1 MGGFIGKGMA
11 DYYRILGVPKNA
23 SDDEI
28 KSAFRKLALKYHPDR
43 NPGNKEAENKFKEIN
58 QAYEILSNPEKR
70 RIYDAY
76 GEDAL
81 KGQAGPGGFGGFSQQ
96 ADFGDIFG
104 DVFENFFGQAMGSRR
119 SSSRRRG
126 SDLKYKTEIS
136 LEDAFNAAKVEINY
150 ERRTVCKNCS
160 GSGADSKS
168 SVKKCPSCG
177 GRGRIQF
184 SQGFFSFSQTCTRCG
199 GSGEIISSPCKVC
212 YGSGTVKEKKSL
224 NVKIP
229 PGVEDGSVLRVA
241 GAGDAGE
248 KGSPNGDLYIEISV
262 RHHPHFERDR
272 QDLIY
277 ELSLDMASAA
287 LGCEV
292 EVPVIDGGRIKIK
305 VPEGVQYGKILRV
318 PGKGMPYANSRKRGD
333 LLVRVKV
340 ETPSHLNEQ
349 QKDLLIKFAQTLKEQ
364 KEKENLGFFKK
375 IFD

>member
-1 MGGFIGKGMA
+1 MA
-11 DYYRILGVPKNA
+11 DYYRTLGVPKNA
-23 SDDEI
+23 SDEEI

-58 QAYEILSNPEKR
+58 EAYEILSNPEKR
-70 RIYDAY
+70 KIYDAY

-81 KGQAGPGGFGGFSQQ
+81 KGAAGGPGGFSGGFGGFSQQ
-96 ADFGDIFG
+96 GDFSDIFG
-104 DVFENFFGQAMGSRR
+104 DVFENFFGDQMGGRR

-126 SDLKYKTEIS
+126 ADLKYKAEIS
-136 LEDAFNAAKVEINY
+136 LEEAFNGAKIEIKY
-150 ERRTVCKNCS
+150 DKRSSCKTCG
-160 GSGADSKS
+160 GSGAQSKS

-177 GRGRIQF
+177 GRGRVQY
-184 SQGFFSFSQTCTRCG
+184 SQGFFSFTQTCPKCG
-199 GSGEIISSPCKVC
+199 GSGEIISSPCKDC
-212 YGSGTVKEKKSL
+212 GGLGIVKEKSSL

-229 PGVEDGSVLRVA
+229 AGVEDGSVLRVS

-248 KGSPNGDLYIEISV
+248 KGSSPGDLYIEISV

-277 ELSLDMASAA
+277 ELPLDMADAA
-287 LGCEV
+287 LGCEA

-305 VPEGVQYGKILRV
+305 VPEGVQFGKILRV
-318 PGKGMPYANSRKRGD
+318 SEKGMPYANSRKRGD

-340 ETPSHLNEQ
+340 ETPSHLTSEQ
-349 QKDLLIKFAQTLKEQ
+349 KELLRKFSESLKQQ
-364 KEKENLGFFKK
+364 KEKENSSFFKK